1 MKPGHTI
8 LTIAALLLAPA
19 AFAGD
24 FGLNM
29 ISARD
34 IQPSAQTMPLP
45 APAAELAVMDEAE
58 AASYIA
64 DRERVEEKGAQV
76 NPGAPEASQLGGDG
90 VISLY
95 HQWHR
100 ETVEVRYRDA
110 RGNYI
115 PEAMDRIKRLFRCRL
130 TGREMEV
137 PAKLIEIIDALQD
150 RLGKRTV
157 TVICGFRS
165 PELNGALADASDGV
179 AKKSLHMRG
188 WAADIKIEG
197 VRTSAL
203 RDAARALRAGGV
215 GYYPSDGFVH
225 VDVGP
230 VRSW

>member
-1 MKPGHTI
+1 MKPGKTI
-8 LTIAALLLAPA
+8 LTIGALLLAPCA
-19 AFAGD
+19 YSAE

-34 IQPSAQTMPLP
+34 IQPSSQLMQLP
-45 APAAELAVMDEAE
+45 APAAELSVIDEAE

-64 DRERVEEKGAQV
+64 DRESADEKGATISS
-76 NPGAPEASQLGGDG
+76 ADPEASNLGGDG
-90 VISLY
+90 TVTLY

-100 ETVEVRYRDA
+100 ETLQVRYRDA
-110 RGNYI
+110 RGNYLPQALAQI
-115 PEAMDRIKRLFRCRL
+115 RRLFRCRL
-130 TGREMEV
+130 TGRETEV

-150 RLGKRTV
+150 KLGGRTV
-157 TVICGFRS
+157 TVICGYRS
-165 PELNGALADASDGV
+165 PELNGALADSSGGV
-179 AKKSLHMRG
+179 AKQSLHMRG
-188 WAADIKIEG
+188 WAADIKIDG

-225 VDVGP
+225 VDVGA